1 MANAN
6 KLNGFTPVGYLN
18 GADWDGRGRIYAI
31 PAANTNPLFV
41 GDPVTLIAGA
51 DSSYYLPCI
60 DRAAVGTTPLVGV
73 VLAIGTNPRG
83 LGPWVNPANLN
94 NILYRPSGSQA
105 ANNPSQYYALVA
117 DDPNT
122 IFEAQEQASGGAG
135 TNFTQTAANKN
146 AQFSVALDPPGLPPY
161 YSQAFIDNGTAAA
174 VTATFALKLLGLK
187 QSIDNA
193 PGPWQRWLCLIN
205 QHYYRTG
212 VVGI

>member
-18 GADWDGRGRIYAI
+18 GADWDGRGRVYAI

-51 DSSYYLPCI
+51 DATYYLPCI
-60 DRAAVGTTPLVGV
+60 DRGAAGAVCVGV
-73 VLAIGTNPRG
+73 IGAISNLPRG
-83 LGPWVNPANLN
+83 QGPWVDPTQLN
-94 NILYRPSGSQA
+94 NILYRPAGAQA
-105 ANNPSQYYALVA
+105 KQYYALVY
-117 DDPNT
+117 DDPNI

-146 AQFSVALDPPGLPPY
+146 ANFSVALDPPALPPFF
-161 YSQAFIDNGTAAA
+161 SQAFVDNGTAAA
-174 VTATFALKLLGLK
+174 TTATFNLKLLGLK

-193 PGPWQRWLCLIN
+193 PGAWQRWWCLIN
-205 QHYYRTG
+205 NHYYRTG